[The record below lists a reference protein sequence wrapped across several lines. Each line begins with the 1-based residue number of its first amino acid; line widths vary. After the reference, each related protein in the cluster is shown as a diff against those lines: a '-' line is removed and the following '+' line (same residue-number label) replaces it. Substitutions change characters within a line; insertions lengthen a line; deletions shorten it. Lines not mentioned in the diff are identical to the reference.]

1 MEEILSKVGVVDIV
15 MLIAL
20 VWGLLIGFAKGF
32 SRQFG
37 KLFNLCLSITAAL
50 LLYEKTA
57 EILYT
62 KTIMQQP
69 IAESLCLF
77 ILLIVNSFIFKLI
90 LVIFN
95 KIVTVQF
102 VYFIERVG
110 GAFIGGLRYVLFF
123 AYIANLVLLWP
134 SDYLKPFFS
143 DKSFSGP
150 VIEKIIPN
158 VKVQTD
164 VFKDL
169 IVEKY
174 FTGAP
179 SVDVAAESGP
189 TQAAV

>member
-1 MEEILSKVGVVDIV
+1 MEEILSKVGIVDIV
-15 MLIAL
+15 MLVAL

-50 LLYEKTA
+50 LLYEKVA

-77 ILLIVNSFIFKLI
+77 VLLIVNSLIFKLL

-95 KIVTVQF
+95 KVVTIQF

-134 SDYLKPFFS
+134 SDYIKPFFS
-143 DKSFSGP
+143 DKSFAGP
-150 VIEKIIPN
+150 VIMQIIPN

-164 VFKDL
+164 VLKDAL
-169 IVEKY
+169 AEKY
-174 FTGAP
+174 FSGARTAP
-179 SVDVAAESGP
+179 VTLVDEN